1 MDEILQY
8 EIHYT
13 PSAIQDMLDK
23 ADYIAYALKFPET
36 ALTWYR
42 ELRQDIQQDLATFPY
57 KYPIYHAE
65 PWEHRGVRMM
75 VTGKDIVLYTIDA
88 EKKTVTVHLVC
99 TKGKNLSDLTLE
111 Q

>member
-23 ADYIAYALKFPET
+23 ADYIAYALKSPET

-42 ELRQDIQQDLATFPY
+42 ELRQGIQQDLATFPY

-65 PWEHRGVRMM
+65 PWERWGVRMM

-88 EKKTVTVHLVC
+88 EKKTVTVHMVC

>member
-23 ADYIAYALKFPET
+23 ADYIAYALKSPET

-42 ELRQDIQQDLATFPY
+42 ELRQDIRQDLATFPY
-57 KYPIYHAE
+57 KYPIYHVY
-65 PWEHRGVRMM
+65 HRCR
-75 VTGKDIVLYTIDA
+75 GKD
-88 EKKTVTVHLVC
+88 
-99 TKGKNLSDLTLE
+99 SDGSHGLHQREELI
-111 Q
+111 

>member
-23 ADYIAYALKFPET
+23 ADYIAYALKSPET

-42 ELRQDIQQDLATFPY
+42 ELRQDIQ
-57 KYPIYHAE
+57 
-65 PWEHRGVRMM
+65 RGFC
-75 VTGKDIVLYTIDA
+75 
-88 EKKTVTVHLVC
+88 VC
-99 TKGKNLSDLTLE
+99 VA
-111 Q
+111 

>member
-1 MDEILQY
+1 
-8 EIHYT
+8 
-13 PSAIQDMLDK
+13 MLDK
-23 ADYIAYALKFPET
+23 ADYIAYALKSPET

-57 KYPIYHAE
+57 KHSVYHVK
-65 PWEHRGVRMM
+65 PWRDQGVRLM
-75 VTGKDIVLYTIDA
+75 VTGKDMVLYTIDA
-88 EKKTVTVHLVC
+88 KEKTVAIHMVC

>member
-1 MDEILQY
+1 MDEISQY

-23 ADYIAYALKFPET
+23 ADYIAYALKSPET

-57 KYPIYHAE
+57 KHSVYHVK
-65 PWEHRGVRMM
+65 PWRDQGVRLM
-75 VTGKDIVLYTIDA
+75 VTGKDMVLYTIDA
-88 EKKTVTVHLVC
+88 EEKIVTIHMIC

>member
-1 MDEILQY
+1 MDEISQY

-23 ADYIAYALKFPET
+23 ADYIAYALKSPET

-57 KYPIYHAE
+57 KHSVYHVK
-65 PWEHRGVRMM
+65 PWRDQGVRLM
-75 VTGKDIVLYTIDA
+75 VTGKDMVLYTIDA
-88 EKKTVTVHLVC
+88 KGKTVAIHMVC